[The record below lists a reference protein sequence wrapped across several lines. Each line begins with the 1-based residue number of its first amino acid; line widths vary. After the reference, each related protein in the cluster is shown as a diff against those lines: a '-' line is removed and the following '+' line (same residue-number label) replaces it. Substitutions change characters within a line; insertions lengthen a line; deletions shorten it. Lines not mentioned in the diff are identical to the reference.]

1 MIIFWKTYVT
11 SDVYQQQ
18 NCFKKSFA
26 FFYKY
31 ISAPT
36 KLPYVIFVMFK
47 RIDEIDMTLKDEVY
61 LELPFGQK

>member
-1 MIIFWKTYVT
+1 MH
-11 SDVYQQQ
+11 
-18 NCFKKSFA
+18 

-47 RIDEIDMTLKDEVY
+47 RIDEIDMTLKDEEY
-61 LELPFGQK
+61 LEPPFGKSRFKIHMYVGTLNIVYNYVTEHV